1 MRNKLR
7 LKSKL
12 IGEKKIII
20 INLIQQKKRQIFFL
34 SIHLITLMN
43 MLIPYLW
50 TKSGIMLQQT
60 NINLIDFSFLRFFM
74 KIFLEIGISIL
85 EVANAS

>member
-1 MRNKLR
+1 
-7 LKSKL
+7 
-12 IGEKKIII
+12 
-20 INLIQQKKRQIFFL
+20 
-34 SIHLITLMN
+34 

-50 TKSGIMLQQT
+50 TKSGIMVQQT

-85 EVANAS
+85 EVANASSATLTCFIFIFYLIRKCQIS